1 MPIARMSRRLFR
13 ACAADITSEAFIE
26 TGARMRAVVCLLPL
40 VLLAACSDAESGL
53 APLPNDRV
61 RVRFPPGGVVA
72 AIEVD
77 AVDRLPLRSAELI
90 APDGEATPAIYLH
103 VDPTPSLSFDQ
114 RFVGGAPYTG
124 NAFGISNIGSNVPF
138 PADLSGAPQA
148 RAQLLT
154 MVSIASIP
162 LPDEVAYR
170 RDWRSYRI
178 FLSFGDLAGEVER
191 RVLPAPEPPPNA

>member
-1 MPIARMSRRLFR
+1 MRIA
-13 ACAADITSEAFIE
+13 A
-26 TGARMRAVVCLLPL
+26 CLLSL
-40 VLLAACSDAESGL
+40 ALFAACSDAESGL
-53 APLPNDRV
+53 APLPNDQI

-90 APDGEATPAIYLH
+90 TPDGEAISASYLH
-103 VDPTPSLSFDQ
+103 VDPTPSLTFDQ
-114 RFVGGAPYTG
+114 RSVGGTPYTG
-124 NAFGISNIGSNVPF
+124 NVIGIGNIASNVPF

-154 MVSIASIP
+154 MVSTASIP
-162 LPDEVAYR
+162 LSDEVAYR

-178 FLSFGDLAGEVER
+178 FLSFGDVAGEVER

>member
-1 MPIARMSRRLFR
+1 
-13 ACAADITSEAFIE
+13 
-26 TGARMRAVVCLLPL
+26 MRVVVCLLPL

-53 APLPNDRV
+53 APLPNDQV

-103 VDPTPSLSFDQ
+103 VDPTPSLSFNQ

-124 NAFGISNIGSNVPF
+124 NAIGISNIGSNVPF
-138 PADLSGAPQA
+138 PADLSGAPQT

-178 FLSFGDLAGEVER
+178 FLSFGDVAGEVER
-191 RVLPAPEPPPNA
+191 RVLPAPEPPPGG